1 MGNGLSVKVRGDT
14 LNNGDLKNSGHHQRV
29 RNGVAKNAYTSEQ
42 ILEARVYVKT
52 LSRQKH

>member
-14 LNNGDLKNSGHHQRV
+14 LNNGDLKGSGHHQCV